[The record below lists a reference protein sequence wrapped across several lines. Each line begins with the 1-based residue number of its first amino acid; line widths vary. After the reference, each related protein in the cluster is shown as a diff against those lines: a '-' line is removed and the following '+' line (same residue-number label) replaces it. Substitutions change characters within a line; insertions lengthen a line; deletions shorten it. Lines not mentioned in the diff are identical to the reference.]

1 MQTAKLFKNGR
12 SQAVRLP
19 KEMQFS
25 GSEVFIKRV
34 GDHVELSQKPKTWE
48 AIFERIWAVGD
59 GAPGDIPEVSDQEL
73 PPLDEITL

>member
-25 GSEVFIKRV
+25 GSEVFIKKV

-48 AIFERIWAVGD
+48 EIFERIWAVGS
-59 GAPGDIPEVSDQEL
+59 APGDIPDVSDEEL
-73 PPLDEITL
+73 PRLDQVVL